1 MFNKQVLSE
10 SVIEE
15 PLISVI
21 TAVLNGEEYLEQTI
35 QSVINQSYKNVEF
48 IIINDGST
56 DNTLNIIKK
65 YDEQIAYWES
75 QPNSGLYSTWNK
87 GLKHAKGEWICF
99 LGADDYFW
107 TLDVLEK
114 VVPQLNKALPDF
126 RVVYGKNNFISLK
139 DSQVIM
145 TQNLPWDQIKN
156 KFLYE
161 MCLAYPGVF
170 NHRSLFEEHG
180 NFDTSFKICGDYE
193 FLLRE
198 LKQRNAYH
206 IEDIIV
212 TGVRMGG
219 MSSTLDNMVV
229 THQETIKC
237 RRKNG
242 LLISYTEIMR
252 SLLVYT
258 YLALR
263 STLGESATT
272 HLADFYRK
280 ITGRPPIWTK

>member
-1 MFNKQVLSE
+1 MLNQKMQNKSLTE
-10 SVIEE
+10 K

-35 QSVINQSYKNVEF
+35 LSVINQSYKKVEY

-56 DNTLNIIKK
+56 DNTANILKK

-75 QPNSGLYSTWNK
+75 QPNSGLYSSWNK
-87 GLKHAKGEWICF
+87 ALKHAKGEWICF

-107 TLDVLEK
+107 SLDVLEK
-114 VVPQLNKALPDF
+114 VVPQLNKAWPDF

-139 DSQVIM
+139 DGQVIM
-145 TQNLPWDQIKN
+145 THGQPWDEIKN

-161 MCLAYPGVF
+161 MCLPHPGLF
-170 NHRSLFEEHG
+170 HHRSLFEEYG
-180 NFDTSFKICGDYE
+180 NFDSSFKISGDYD

-198 LKQRNAYH
+198 LKRKDAYH

-229 THQETIKC
+229 THRENIKC

-242 LLISYTEIMR
+242 LFISYTEIMR
-252 SLLVYT
+252 GLLVYT
-258 YLALR
+258 YLSLR
-263 STLGESATT
+263 STLGESATS